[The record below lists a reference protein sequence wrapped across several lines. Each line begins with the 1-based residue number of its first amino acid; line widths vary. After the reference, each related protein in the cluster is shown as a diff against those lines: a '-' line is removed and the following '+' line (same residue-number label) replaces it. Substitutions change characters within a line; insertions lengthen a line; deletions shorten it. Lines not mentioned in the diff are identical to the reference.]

1 MSERLDAPAAPAAS
15 RPAVQTKSRG
25 VDLPQLKAL
34 LRAYLKMSM
43 RESILM
49 RSRGG
54 PSSFTFVIGMY
65 LVVGALISAMLFAR
79 PDVFLFAV
87 AVHAMTFFAVG
98 MAAVIEANEVLFDRR
113 EEDVFA
119 PLPIHPR
126 TLLLAKSIT
135 LIAFVSLLALA
146 MNLVPTF
153 AGLAAT
159 DARPWFPLVHLASV
173 LLITTFACGAV
184 VCIYGIVLRL
194 FGRERFENLAVW
206 AQVGMVVMYVGG
218 FQILPRIMAD
228 RSPEE
233 MANFGKYLLPTPP
246 GWFAALDAWLAGGAS
261 GPQFVGF
268 AALAAGATVLL
279 AWFGVQRLSAGY
291 SEPTPRSA
299 PPRAS
304 EERAAKDGTAVRSKP
319 AAWRSRNPLLRRW
332 VSDPIEWAA
341 FRLAIAYIRRDREVK
356 LRVYTSV
363 SMFALLVVLALVDG
377 RSQRASFLP
386 LVMLAL
392 ASTTALTAL
401 EGLESSSQ
409 FAAAEIFASTP
420 IESAAPLFH
429 GVRKA
434 CILFLQLPL
443 VALSLVMLF
452 LLRSSGRHDLL
463 PVAPVIAVWIPT
475 LTLIPGAL
483 ATYVPL
489 SKPPKRG
496 QQSSRRVLLMMGTMF
511 GMMALAGLGIGAQK
525 LGLLWPLVGVEIAV
539 AATIHVSLLRKI
551 RTRPLLR
558 AG

>member
-1 MSERLDAPAAPAAS
+1 
-15 RPAVQTKSRG
+15 
-25 VDLPQLKAL
+25 
-34 LRAYLKMSM
+34 
-43 RESILM
+43 
-49 RSRGG
+49 
-54 PSSFTFVIGMY
+54 
-65 LVVGALISAMLFAR
+65 
-79 PDVFLFAV
+79 
-87 AVHAMTFFAVG
+87 
-98 MAAVIEANEVLFDRR
+98 
-113 EEDVFA
+113 
-119 PLPIHPR
+119 
-126 TLLLAKSIT
+126 
-135 LIAFVSLLALA
+135 
-146 MNLVPTF
+146 
-153 AGLAAT
+153 
-159 DARPWFPLVHLASV
+159 
-173 LLITTFACGAV
+173 
-184 VCIYGIVLRL
+184 
-194 FGRERFENLAVW
+194 
-206 AQVGMVVMYVGG
+206 
-218 FQILPRIMAD
+218 
-228 RSPEE
+228 
-233 MANFGKYLLPTPP
+233 
-246 GWFAALDAWLAGGAS
+246 
-261 GPQFVGF
+261 
-268 AALAAGATVLL
+268 
-279 AWFGVQRLSAGY
+279 VQRLSAGY

-363 SMFALLVVLALVDG
+363 SMFVLLVVLALVDG